1 MVVVALLA
9 VGLVGMHHLV
19 VSACHHVAAHDG
31 HVAAVTTGVPVQ
43 MVLDEPPATALT
55 AIRTPSPEA
64 PSGLLA
70 AAATCLA
77 ILLMVVGLIMPG
89 GPGRLRRLNLAR
101 VKERART
108 LLARGPAP
116 PDLACLSVLRT

>member
-9 VGLVGMHHLV
+9 VGIVGMHHLV
-19 VSACHHVAAHDG
+19 VTACHHVAAHDG
-31 HVAAVTTGVPVQ
+31 HAAAVTTGVPVQ

-77 ILLMVVGLIMPG
+77 ILLMVVGLILPG
-89 GPGRLRRLNLAR
+89 GLGRVRRLSLAR
-101 VKERART
+101 AKERAKSF
-108 LLARGPAP
+108 LARGPAP

>member
-1 MVVVALLA
+1 
-9 VGLVGMHHLV
+9 MHHLIV
-19 VSACHHVAAHDG
+19 TACHHIAAHDG
-31 HVAAVTTGVPVQ
+31 HVAAVTTGIPAQ

-55 AIRTPSPEA
+55 AMRTPNPEA
-64 PSGLLA
+64 PSGPLA

-89 GPGRLRRLNLAR
+89 GLGRVRRLNLAR
-101 VKERART
+101 VKEPARI